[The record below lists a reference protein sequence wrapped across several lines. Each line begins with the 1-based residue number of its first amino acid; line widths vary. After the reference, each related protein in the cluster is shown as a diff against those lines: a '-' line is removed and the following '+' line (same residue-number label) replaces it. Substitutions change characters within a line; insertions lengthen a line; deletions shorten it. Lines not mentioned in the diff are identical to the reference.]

1 MQIGAHKVV
10 SFDYTLKGEDGAI
23 IESSQGSAP
32 FSYIHGTGSL
42 IPGLE
47 SALEGKTDGDEF
59 TISVPPEQA
68 YGERN
73 ESLVLALP
81 RERFATDNAPEV
93 GMRFHASTADGDTRM
108 VTIVKVED
116 DTVTVD
122 GNHPLAGATLVF
134 AIVVRAVRSA
144 TSDELAHGHVH
155 DPAHPH

>member
-1 MQIGAHKVV
+1 MQISAHKVV
-10 SFDYTLKGEDGAI
+10 SFDYTLKGEDGVT
-23 IESSQGSAP
+23 IESSQGSTP

-81 RERFATDNAPEV
+81 RERLATDEEPEV
-93 GMRFHASTADGDTRM
+93 GMHFHASTAEGSTRV
-108 VTIVKVED
+108 VTIVKVEG
-116 DTVTVD
+116 DTITVD
-122 GNHPLAGATLVF
+122 GNHPLAGVTLIF
-134 AIVVRAVRSA
+134 AIIVRAVRNA
-144 TSDELAHGHVH
+144 TSEELAHGHVH